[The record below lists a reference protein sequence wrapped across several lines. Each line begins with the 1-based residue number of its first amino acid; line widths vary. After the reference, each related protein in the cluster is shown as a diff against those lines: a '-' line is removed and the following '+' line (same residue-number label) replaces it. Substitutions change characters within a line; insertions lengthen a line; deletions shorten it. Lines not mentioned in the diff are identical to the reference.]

1 MTPGAEGMAADAARA
16 GSTAA
21 NAGEM
26 AVEAADAAEAR
37 GKAEKSPASGGRAA
51 WGADDTTADE
61 TDDEVAER
69 AADKTGEGGE
79 SASGSAAG
87 EEAEKRAKKLLAE
100 SAAGPSPFE
109 EGGRLEVAGGST
121 VEPVPS
127 AESKRR
133 ASSIEKKRQNE
144 MQMRSCTSLGNH
156 L

>member
-1 MTPGAEGMAADAARA
+1 MAADAAGA

-21 NAGEM
+21 DTGETTAE
-26 AVEAADAAEAR
+26 AVDAAEAR
-37 GKAEKSPASGGRAA
+37 GRAEMFPARGGRAA

-61 TDDEVAER
+61 TDDEAAEEATDKTVDGAGSAPGR
-69 AADKTGEGGE
+69 AA
-79 SASGSAAG
+79 
-87 EEAEKRAKKLLAE
+87 EEKAEKREKKLSAA
-100 SAAGPSPFE
+100 SAAGPGPFE
-109 EGGRLEVAGGST
+109 KDDGRFKVEGGST

-133 ASSIEKKRQNE
+133 ASSIEKKRQKE